1 MPAPRIIFGPS
12 AKPAVVSTYTR
23 NLVRSLLKAAD
34 CPSCVIS
41 STSRTPAEQA
51 RAMYANIINLGVTS
65 QLALYAPAGDEVI
78 NEYVRVR
85 KTGAAPATIIAAM
98 TAKIVALGPSRVS
111 LHCADPTALNVI
123 DIAPSSIA
131 DPVAFLAA
139 IQVATAQGTI
149 SRYFSPGSHDPAFHL
164 EVPQP

>member
-1 MPAPRIIFGPS
+1 MPAPKIIFGPS
-12 AKPAVVSTYTR
+12 AKSAVVSKYTR
-23 NLVRSLLKAAD
+23 SLIRGLLKTAD

-51 RAMYANIINLGVTS
+51 RAMYANIISLGVTS
-65 QLALYAPAGDEVI
+65 QMALYAPAGDEVI

-85 KTGAAPATIIAAM
+85 RTGAAPATIIAAM
-98 TAKIVALGPSRVS
+98 TAKINELDPSRVS
-111 LHCADPTALNVI
+111 LHCADPAALNVI

-139 IQVATAQGTI
+139 IQSATAQGTI

-164 EVPQP
+164 EIPQP